1 MEVGVMG
8 SMHRNRARI
17 RDCRQ
22 WEKVGLVRRHVLG
35 ALAGVLSLA
44 LVLAACGNEQGGG
57 GTGGGT
63 TAHKIKMVAAS
74 YSDKTQGYWQDVIK
88 RFEQQNPGTT
98 VELQVI
104 DWNNIHQQ
112 VNTMIQ
118 TRQMPDVL
126 NIDDWV
132 AYANQGLLYPARD
145 VLDPQVQSDFLPS
158 FTKNG
163 ELNGTQYGIPFIAS
177 VRALGYNQKL
187 FSEIGIQSP
196 PKTWQELEASARKA
210 KAKGDIG
217 YGLPLGSEEA
227 QAEFSLFM
235 WGNGG
240 DWKQGDK
247 WTVNSPQNVAA
258 LQFMKKLTDEGVTE
272 PNPGKTN
279 RTDGVWKLF
288 AQGKVAMAAI
298 MPLGTFANS
307 TMKDASFKWA
317 SSPFPVNQGN
327 PEFTLGV
334 MDSLMAFK
342 KAGNQE
348 AVKKFLSFVYQKD
361 NYLKFN
367 QIEGFLPVTASA
379 SEAMK
384 TDPVAGPGIALLPKA
399 RFYPLTDPNWGKV
412 RGAVLNQL
420 GTALEPNGDP
430 KKVLDAIQ
438 QVAEQGG

>member
-1 MEVGVMG
+1 MG
-8 SMHRNRARI
+8 STP
-17 RDCRQ
+17 
-22 WEKVGLVRRHVLG
+22 RRHVLKV
-35 ALAGVLSLA
+35 LAGLLGLV
-44 LVLAACGNEQGGG
+44 LVLAGCGNEQGGG
-57 GTGGGT
+57 GGGGQQS
-63 TAHKIKMVAAS
+63 AGSIKLVAAS
-74 YSDKTQGYWQDVIK
+74 YSEKTQGFWDDLIK
-88 RFEQQNPGTT
+88 RFEQQNSGID
-98 VELQVI
+98 VQLQVI

-112 VNTMIQ
+112 VNTMVQ
-118 TRQMPDVL
+118 TRQLPDVL

-132 AYANQGLLYPARD
+132 AYANQGLLYPAQD
-145 VLDPQVQSDFLPS
+145 VLDPQVQSDFLES
-158 FTKNG
+158 FTRNG
-163 ELNGTQYGIPFIAS
+163 QLNGTQFGIPFIAS
-177 VRALGYNQKL
+177 VRALGYNRQA
-187 FSEIGIQSP
+187 FRESGVQSP
-196 PKTWQELEASARKA
+196 PKTWQELEQTARQA
-210 KAKGDIG
+210 KAKGYTG
-217 YGLPLGSEEA
+217 YGLPLGAEEA
-227 QAEFSLFM
+227 QAEFSLWM

-240 DWKQGDK
+240 DWKQGDT
-247 WTVNSPQNVAA
+247 WTINSAKNVQA
-258 LQFMKKLTDEGVTE
+258 LEFMKKLADERLTE

-307 TMKDASFKWA
+307 TMKDASFEWS

-342 KAGNQE
+342 KPGNQE
-348 AVKKFLSFVYQKD
+348 PVRKFLSFLYQQD
-361 NYLKFN
+361 NYLKF
-367 QIEGFLPVTASA
+367 IRTEGFLPVTGSA

-384 TDPVAGPGIALLPKA
+384 DDPVAGPGIALLPKA

>member
-1 MEVGVMG
+1 VRG
-8 SMHRNRARI
+8 SPLLV
-17 RDCRQ
+17 
-22 WEKVGLVRRHVLG
+22 EKVGLVRRHASA
-35 ALAGVLSLA
+35 ALAGLLSLV

-57 GTGGGT
+57 GGGGGA
-63 TAHKIKMVAAS
+63 TAGRIKLVAAS
-74 YSDKTQGYWQDVIK
+74 YSEKTQGFWEDLIG
-88 RFEQQNPGTT
+88 RFEQQNAGID

-118 TRQMPDVL
+118 TRQLPDVL

-132 AYANQGLLYPARD
+132 AYANQQLLYPARD

-163 ELNGTQYGIPFIAS
+163 ELDGTQYGIPFIAS
-177 VRALGYNQKL
+177 VRALGYNQKI
-187 FSEIGIQSP
+187 FAEIGQQP
-196 PKTWQELEASARKA
+196 PKTWQQLEEVARRA
-210 KAKGDIG
+210 KSKGYIG
-217 YGLPLGSEEA
+217 YGLPLGAEEA

-240 DWKQGDK
+240 DWKQGGN
-247 WTVNSPQNVAA
+247 WTINSPQNVAA
-258 LQFMKKLTDEGVTE
+258 LQFMKRLADQRLTE

-288 AQGKVAMAAI
+288 AQGEVAMAAI

-307 TMKDASFKWA
+307 TMKDASFEWS

-348 AVKKFLSFVYQKD
+348 PVRKFLSFLYQQD
-361 NYLKFN
+361 NYLKF
-367 QIEGFLPVTASA
+367 IRTEGFLPVTASA
-379 SEAMK
+379 SQAMK
-384 TDPVAGPGIALLPKA
+384 DDPVAGPGIALLPKA

-420 GTALEPNGDP
+420 GTALEPGGDP
-430 KKVLDAIQ
+430 KKVLDQLQ

>member
-1 MEVGVMG
+1 MVRRLDLDHGGTETEAGVMG
-8 SMHRNRARI
+8 STS
-17 RDCRQ
+17 
-22 WEKVGLVRRHVLG
+22 RRHVLG
-35 ALAGVLSLA
+35 ALAGLLSLV
-44 LVLAACGNEQGGG
+44 LLLAACGNEQGGG
-57 GTGGGT
+57 GGGDQA
-63 TAHKIKMVAAS
+63 TAGSIKMVAAS
-74 YSDKTQGYWQDVIK
+74 YSEKTQGFWDDLIS
-88 RFEQQNPGTT
+88 RFEQQNAGID
-98 VELQVI
+98 VQLQVI

-112 VNTMIQ
+112 VNTMVQ
-118 TRQMPDVL
+118 TRQLPDVL

-132 AYANQGLLYPARD
+132 AYANQGLLYPAQD
-145 VLDPQVQSDFLPS
+145 VLDPQVQSDFLES
-158 FTKNG
+158 FTSNG
-163 ELNGTQYGIPFIAS
+163 ELNGTQFGIPFIAS
-177 VRALGYNQKL
+177 VRALGYNQKA
-187 FSEIGIQSP
+187 FSEIGVQGS
-196 PKTWQELEASARKA
+196 PKTWQELEQTARQ
-210 KAKGDIG
+210 AKGKGYTG
-217 YGLPLGSEEA
+217 YGLPLGAEEA
-227 QAEFSLFM
+227 QAEFSMWM

-240 DWKQGDK
+240 DWKQGDQ
-247 WTVNSPQNVAA
+247 WTINSPKNVEA
-258 LQFMKKLTDEGVTE
+258 LEFMKKLADEKLTE

-307 TMKDASFKWA
+307 TMKDASFEWA

-342 KAGNQE
+342 KPGNQE
-348 AVKKFLSFVYQKD
+348 PVKKFLSFLYQQD
-361 NYLKFN
+361 NYLKF
-367 QIEGFLPVTASA
+367 IKTEGFLPVTTSA

-384 TDPVAGPGIALLPKA
+384 DDAVAGPGIALLPKA

-420 GTALEPNGDP
+420 GTALEPGGDP

>member
-1 MEVGVMG
+1 M
-8 SMHRNRARI
+8 RRRI
-17 RDCRQ
+17 
-22 WEKVGLVRRHVLG
+22 VG
-35 ALAGVLSLA
+35 ALAGLLSLT
-44 LVLAACGNEQGGG
+44 LLLAACGNEQGGG
-57 GTGGGT
+57 GGGGGGGGT
-63 TAHKIKMVAAS
+63 TASKIKLVAAS
-74 YSDKTQGYWQDVIK
+74 YSENTQGFWQDLIQ
-88 RFEQQNPGTT
+88 RFKQQNAGID

-112 VNTMIQ
+112 VNTMVQ
-118 TRQMPDVL
+118 TRQLPDIL

-132 AYANQGLLYPARD
+132 AYANQQLLYPAKD
-145 VLDPQVQSDFLPS
+145 VLDPQVQSDFLAS

-177 VRALGYNQKL
+177 VRALGYNQKI
-187 FSEIGIQSP
+187 FSDIGAQP
-196 PKTWQELEASARKA
+196 PKSWQELEDTARKA
-210 KAKGDIG
+210 KAKGFTG
-217 YGLPLGSEEA
+217 YGLPLGAEEA
-227 QAEFSLFM
+227 QAEFSLWM

-247 WTVNSPQNVAA
+247 WTINSPQNVAA
-258 LQFMKKLTDEGVTE
+258 LQFMKKLTDQKLTE

-288 AQGKVAMAAI
+288 AQGKVATAAI

-307 TMKDASFKWA
+307 TMKDASFKW
-317 SSPFPVNQGN
+317 SSTPFPVNQGN

-334 MDSLMAFK
+334 MDSMMAFK
-342 KAGNQE
+342 KPGNQE
-348 AVKKFLSFVYQKD
+348 PVKKFLSFLYQQD
-361 NYLKFN
+361 NYLKF
-367 QIEGFLPVTASA
+367 IKTEGFLPVTTSA

-384 TDPVAGPGIALLPKA
+384 NDPVAGPGIALLPKA

-420 GTALEPNGDP
+420 GTALEPGGDP

>member
-1 MEVGVMG
+1 V
-8 SMHRNRARI
+8 
-17 RDCRQ
+17 
-22 WEKVGLVRRHVLG
+22 EKVGLVRRH
-35 ALAGVLSLA
+35 ALAVLAGLLSLVLA
-44 LVLAACGNEQGGG
+44 LAACGNEQGGG
-57 GTGGGT
+57 ETGGGT
-63 TAHKIKMVAAS
+63 AAGTIKVVAAS
-74 YSDKTQGYWQDVIK
+74 YSENTQGFWEDLIA
-88 RFEQQNPGTT
+88 RFEQQNPGTQ

-118 TRQMPDVL
+118 TRQLPDVL

-132 AYANQGLLYPARD
+132 AYANQQLLYPARD

-163 ELNGTQYGIPFIAS
+163 ELSGTQYGIPFIAS
-177 VRALGYNQKL
+177 VRALGYNQKA
-187 FSEIGIQSP
+187 FSEVGVQSA
-196 PKTWQELEASARKA
+196 PKTWQELEETARKA
-210 KAKGDIG
+210 KSKGYTG
-217 YGLPLGSEEA
+217 YGLPLGAEEA

-240 DWKQGDK
+240 DWKQGDS
-247 WTVNSPQNVAA
+247 WTINSPQNVAA
-258 LQFMKKLTDEGVTE
+258 LQFMKKLADERLTE

-288 AQGKVAMAAI
+288 AQGKVAMTAI
-298 MPLGTFANS
+298 MPLGTFAKS
-307 TMKDASFKWA
+307 TMKDADFEWA
-317 SSPFPVNQGN
+317 SAPFPVNQGN

-334 MDSLMAFK
+334 MDSMMAFK
-342 KAGNQE
+342 KPGNQE
-348 AVKKFLSFVYQKD
+348 PVKKFLSFLYQQD

-367 QIEGFLPVTASA
+367 QTEGFLPVTASA
-379 SEAMK
+379 SAAMK
-384 TDPVAGPGIALLPKA
+384 DDPVAGPGIALLPKA

-438 QVAEQGG
+438 QVAEQG

>member
-1 MEVGVMG
+1 M
-8 SMHRNRARI
+8 RRRI
-17 RDCRQ
+17 
-22 WEKVGLVRRHVLG
+22 LG
-35 ALAGVLSLA
+35 ALAGLLSLT
-44 LVLAACGNEQGGG
+44 LLLAACGNEQGGG
-57 GTGGGT
+57 GGGGGGGT
-63 TAHKIKMVAAS
+63 TASKIKLVAAS
-74 YSDKTQGYWQDVIK
+74 YSENTQGFWQDLIQ
-88 RFEQQNPGTT
+88 RFKQQNAGID

-112 VNTMIQ
+112 VNTMVQ
-118 TRQMPDVL
+118 TRQLPDIL

-132 AYANQGLLYPARD
+132 AYANQQLLYPAKD
-145 VLDPQVQSDFLPS
+145 VLDPQVQSDFLAS

-177 VRALGYNQKL
+177 VRALGYNQKI
-187 FSEIGIQSP
+187 FSDIGAQP
-196 PKTWQELEASARKA
+196 PKTWQELEDTARMA
-210 KAKGDIG
+210 KAKGFTG
-217 YGLPLGSEEA
+217 YGLPLGAEEA
-227 QAEFSLFM
+227 QAEFSLWM

-247 WTVNSPQNVAA
+247 WTINSPQNVAA
-258 LQFMKKLTDEGVTE
+258 LQFMKKLTDEKLTE

-288 AQGKVAMAAI
+288 AQGKVATAAI

-307 TMKDASFKWA
+307 TMKDASFKW
-317 SSPFPVNQGN
+317 SSTPFPVNQGS

-334 MDSLMAFK
+334 MDSMMAFK
-342 KAGNQE
+342 KPGNQE
-348 AVKKFLSFVYQKD
+348 PVKKFLSFLYQQE
-361 NYLKFN
+361 NYLKF
-367 QIEGFLPVTASA
+367 IKTEGFLPVTTSA

-384 TDPVAGPGIALLPKA
+384 NDPVAGAGIALLPKA

-420 GTALEPNGDP
+420 GTALEPGGDP

>member
-1 MEVGVMG
+1 V
-8 SMHRNRARI
+8 
-17 RDCRQ
+17 
-22 WEKVGLVRRHVLG
+22 EKVGLVRRH
-35 ALAGVLSLA
+35 ALAVLAGLLSLVLA
-44 LVLAACGNEQGGG
+44 LAACGNEQGGG
-57 GTGGGT
+57 ETGGGT
-63 TAHKIKMVAAS
+63 AAGTIKVVAAS
-74 YSDKTQGYWQDVIK
+74 YSENTQGFWEDLIA
-88 RFEQQNPGTT
+88 RFEQQNPGTQ

-118 TRQMPDVL
+118 TRQLPDVL

-132 AYANQGLLYPARD
+132 AYANQQLLYPARD

-163 ELNGTQYGIPFIAS
+163 ELSGTQYGIPFIAS
-177 VRALGYNQKL
+177 VRALGYNQKA
-187 FSEIGIQSP
+187 FSEVGVQSA
-196 PKTWQELEASARKA
+196 PKTWQELEETARKA
-210 KAKGDIG
+210 KSKGYTG
-217 YGLPLGSEEA
+217 YGLPLGAEEA

-240 DWKQGDK
+240 DWKQGDS
-247 WTVNSPQNVAA
+247 WTINSPQNVAA
-258 LQFMKKLTDEGVTE
+258 LQFMKKLADERLTE

-288 AQGKVAMAAI
+288 AQGKVAMTAI

-307 TMKDASFKWA
+307 TMKDADFEWA
-317 SSPFPVNQGN
+317 SAPFPVNQGN

-334 MDSLMAFK
+334 MDSMMAFK
-342 KAGNQE
+342 KPGNQE
-348 AVKKFLSFVYQKD
+348 PVKKFLSFLYQQD

-367 QIEGFLPVTASA
+367 QTEGFLPVTASA
-379 SEAMK
+379 SAAMK
-384 TDPVAGPGIALLPKA
+384 DDPVAGPGIALLPKA

-438 QVAEQGG
+438 QVAEQG

>member
-1 MEVGVMG
+1 MEVGAMG
-8 SMHRNRARI
+8 SMYGNRPGI
-17 RDCRQ
+17 RHCR
-22 WEKVGLVRRHVLG
+22 WKKVGLVRRHVLG

-57 GTGGGT
+57 GTSGGT
-63 TAHKIKMVAAS
+63 AAHKIKMVAAS
-74 YSDKTQGYWQDVIK
+74 YSDKTQGYWQDLIK

-163 ELNGTQYGIPFIAS
+163 ELKGTQYGIPFIAS

-187 FSEIGIQSP
+187 LSESGVQSP
-196 PKTWQELEASARKA
+196 PKTWQELEATAQKA
-210 KAKGDIG
+210 KAKGIIG

-227 QAEFSLFM
+227 QAEFSLWM
-235 WGNGG
+235 WGNG
-240 DWKQGDK
+240 
-247 WTVNSPQNVAA
+247 
-258 LQFMKKLTDEGVTE
+258 
-272 PNPGKTN
+272 
-279 RTDGVWKLF
+279 GVWKLF
-288 AQGKVAMAAI
+288 AQGKAATAAI

-342 KAGNQE
+342 KPGNQE
-348 AVKKFLSFVYQKD
+348 AVKKFLSFAYQKD

-384 TDPVAGPGIALLPKA
+384 NDPVAGPGIALLPKA

-420 GTALEPNGDP
+420 GTALQPNGDP

>member
-1 MEVGVMG
+1 MG
-8 SMHRNRARI
+8 STPR
-17 RDCRQ
+17 RQ
-22 WEKVGLVRRHVLG
+22 VLKVLAGLLGLV
-35 ALAGVLSLA
+35 
-44 LVLAACGNEQGGG
+44 LVLAGCGNEQGGG
-57 GTGGGT
+57 GGGQQPAGSV
-63 TAHKIKMVAAS
+63 KLVAAS
-74 YSDKTQGYWQDVIK
+74 YSEKTQGFWDDLIK
-88 RFEQQNPGTT
+88 RFEQQNSGID
-98 VELQVI
+98 VQLQVI

-112 VNTMIQ
+112 VNTMVQ
-118 TRQMPDVL
+118 TRQLPDVL

-132 AYANQGLLYPARD
+132 AYANQGLLYPAQD
-145 VLDPQVQSDFLPS
+145 VLDPQVQSDFLQS
-158 FTKNG
+158 FTQNG
-163 ELNGTQYGIPFIAS
+163 QLNGTQYGIPFIAS
-177 VRALGYNQKL
+177 VRALGYNKEA
-187 FSEIGIQSP
+187 FTDIGAQSP
-196 PKTWQELEASARKA
+196 PKTWQELEDTARKA
-210 KAKGDIG
+210 KAKGYTG
-217 YGLPLGSEEA
+217 YGLPLGAEEA
-227 QAEFSLFM
+227 QAEFSLWM

-240 DWKQGDK
+240 DWKQGDT
-247 WTVNSPQNVAA
+247 WTINSAKNVQA
-258 LQFMKKLTDEGVTE
+258 LEFMKKLANERLTE

-307 TMKDASFKWA
+307 TMKDASFEW
-317 SSPFPVNQGN
+317 SSTPFPVNQGN

-342 KAGNQE
+342 KPGNQE
-348 AVKKFLSFVYQKD
+348 PVRKFLSFLYQQD
-361 NYLKFN
+361 NYLKF
-367 QIEGFLPVTASA
+367 IRTEGFLPVTGSA

-384 TDPVAGPGIALLPKA
+384 DDPVAGPGIALLPKA

>member
-1 MEVGVMG
+1 MEVGAMG
-8 SMHRNRARI
+8 SMYGNRPGI
-17 RDCRQ
+17 RHCR
-22 WEKVGLVRRHVLG
+22 WKKVGLVRRHVLG

-57 GTGGGT
+57 GTSGGT
-63 TAHKIKMVAAS
+63 AAHKIKMVAAS
-74 YSDKTQGYWQDVIK
+74 YSDKTQGYWQDLIK

-163 ELNGTQYGIPFIAS
+163 EVNGNQYGIPFIAS

-187 FSEIGIQSP
+187 LSEAGVQSP
-196 PKTWQELEASARKA
+196 PKTWQELEQTAQKA
-210 KAKGDIG
+210 KAKGIIG

-247 WTVNSPQNVAA
+247 WTINSPQNVAA
-258 LQFMKKLTDEGVTE
+258 LQFMKK
-272 PNPGKTN
+272 
-279 RTDGVWKLF
+279 
-288 AQGKVAMAAI
+288 VATAAI

-307 TMKDASFKWA
+307 TMQGANFKWA
-317 SSPFPVNQGN
+317 STPFPVNQGN

-342 KAGNQE
+342 KPGNQE

-384 TDPVAGPGIALLPKA
+384 SDPIAGPGIALLPKA

>member
-1 MEVGVMG
+1 MEVGAMG
-8 SMHRNRARI
+8 SMYGNRPGI
-17 RDCRQ
+17 RHCR
-22 WEKVGLVRRHVLG
+22 WKKVGLVRRHVLG

-57 GTGGGT
+57 GTSGGT
-63 TAHKIKMVAAS
+63 AAHKITMV
-74 YSDKTQGYWQDVIK
+74 
-88 RFEQQNPGTT
+88 
-98 VELQVI
+98 
-104 DWNNIHQQ
+104 
-112 VNTMIQ
+112 Q

-163 ELNGTQYGIPFIAS
+163 ELNGTKYGIPFIAG
-177 VRALGYNQKL
+177 V
-187 FSEIGIQSP
+187 QSP
-196 PKTWQELEASARKA
+196 PKTWQELEQTAQKA
-210 KAKGDIG
+210 KAKGIIG

-247 WTVNSPQNVAA
+247 WTINSPQNVAA
-258 LQFMKKLTDEGVTE
+258 LQFMKKLASEGLTE

-279 RTDGVWKLF
+279 RTDGVWRLF
-288 AQGKVAMAAI
+288 AQGKVATAAI

-307 TMKDASFKWA
+307 TMQGANFKWA
-317 SSPFPVNQGN
+317 STPFPVNQGN

-342 KAGNQE
+342 KPGNQE

-384 TDPVAGPGIALLPKA
+384 SDPIAGPGIALLPKA

>member
-1 MEVGVMG
+1 M
-8 SMHRNRARI
+8 RRRI
-17 RDCRQ
+17 
-22 WEKVGLVRRHVLG
+22 LG
-35 ALAGVLSLA
+35 ALAGLLSLT
-44 LVLAACGNEQGGG
+44 LLLAACGNEQGGG
-57 GTGGGT
+57 GGGGGGGT
-63 TAHKIKMVAAS
+63 TASKIKLVAAS
-74 YSDKTQGYWQDVIK
+74 YSENTQGFWKDLIQ
-88 RFEQQNPGTT
+88 RFKQQNAGID

-112 VNTMIQ
+112 VNTMVQ
-118 TRQMPDVL
+118 TRQLPDVL

-132 AYANQGLLYPARD
+132 AYANQQLLYPAKD
-145 VLDPQVQSDFLPS
+145 VLDPQVQSDFLAS

-177 VRALGYNQKL
+177 VRALGYNQKI
-187 FSEIGIQSP
+187 FSDIGVQQP
-196 PKTWQELEASARKA
+196 PKSWQELEDTARKA
-210 KAKGDIG
+210 KAKGLTG
-217 YGLPLGSEEA
+217 YGLPLGAEEA
-227 QAEFSLFM
+227 QAEFSLWM

-247 WTVNSPQNVAA
+247 WTINSPQNVAA
-258 LQFMKKLTDEGVTE
+258 LQFMKKLADEKLTE

-279 RTDGVWKLF
+279 RTAGVWKLF
-288 AQGKVAMAAI
+288 AQGKVATAAI

-307 TMKDASFKWA
+307 TMKGASFKW
-317 SSPFPVNQGN
+317 SSTPFPVNQGN

-334 MDSLMAFK
+334 MDSMMAFK
-342 KAGNQE
+342 KPGNQE
-348 AVKKFLSFVYQKD
+348 PVKKFLSFLYQQD
-361 NYLKFN
+361 NYLKF
-367 QIEGFLPVTASA
+367 IKTEGFLPVTTSA

-384 TDPVAGPGIALLPKA
+384 SDPVAGPGIALLPKA

-420 GTALEPNGDP
+420 GTALEPGGDP

>member
-1 MEVGVMG
+1 
-8 SMHRNRARI
+8 
-17 RDCRQ
+17 
-22 WEKVGLVRRHVLG
+22 VLG
-35 ALAGVLSLA
+35 ALAGLLSLA
-44 LVLAACGNEQGGG
+44 LVLAACGNEQGDG
-57 GTGGGT
+57 GTAGGA
-63 TAHKIKMVAAS
+63 TAGKIKLVAAS
-74 YSDKTQGYWQDVIK
+74 YSEKTQGFWEELIS
-88 RFEQQNPGTT
+88 RFEQQNAGTD

-112 VNTMIQ
+112 VNTMVQ
-118 TRQMPDVL
+118 TRQLPDVL

-132 AYANQGLLYPARD
+132 AYANQGLLYPAQD
-145 VLDPQVQSDFLPS
+145 VLDPQVQSDFLES

-163 ELNGTQYGIPFIAS
+163 ELNGTQHGIPFIAS
-177 VRALGYNQKL
+177 VRALGYNQEV
-187 FSEIGIQSP
+187 FSEIGAQGP
-196 PKTWQELEASARKA
+196 PKTWQELEETARKA
-210 KAKGDIG
+210 KDKGYTG

-258 LQFMKKLTDEGVTE
+258 LQFMKKLADQGLTE

-288 AQGKVAMAAI
+288 AQGKVPMAAI

-307 TMKDASFKWA
+307 TMKDAGFEWA
-317 SSPFPVNQGN
+317 SAPFPVNQGN

-342 KAGNQE
+342 KPGNQE
-348 AVKKFLSFVYQKD
+348 PVRKFLSFVYQQD
-361 NYLKFN
+361 NYLRF
-367 QIEGFLPVTASA
+367 IRTEGFLPVTTSA

-384 TDPVAGPGIALLPKA
+384 DDPVAGPGIALLPKA

-420 GTALEPNGDP
+420 GTALEPRGDP
-430 KKVLDAIQ
+430 KKVLDEIQ

>member
-1 MEVGVMG
+1 MEVGAMG
-8 SMHRNRARI
+8 SMYGNRPGI
-17 RDCRQ
+17 RHCR
-22 WEKVGLVRRHVLG
+22 WKKVGLVRRHVLG

-57 GTGGGT
+57 GTSGGT
-63 TAHKIKMVAAS
+63 AAHKIKMVAAS
-74 YSDKTQGYWQDVIK
+74 YSDKTQ
-88 RFEQQNPGTT
+88 
-98 VELQVI
+98 
-104 DWNNIHQQ
+104 
-112 VNTMIQ
+112 
-118 TRQMPDVL
+118 
-126 NIDDWV
+126 
-132 AYANQGLLYPARD
+132 
-145 VLDPQVQSDFLPS
+145 
-158 FTKNG
+158 
-163 ELNGTQYGIPFIAS
+163 
-177 VRALGYNQKL
+177 
-187 FSEIGIQSP
+187 
-196 PKTWQELEASARKA
+196 
-210 KAKGDIG
+210 G

-247 WTVNSPQNVAA
+247 WTINSPQNVAA
-258 LQFMKKLTDEGVTE
+258 LQFMKKLASEGLTE

-279 RTDGVWKLF
+279 RTDGVWRLF
-288 AQGKVAMAAI
+288 AQGKVATAAI

-307 TMKDASFKWA
+307 TMQGANFKWA
-317 SSPFPVNQGN
+317 STPFPVNQGN

-342 KAGNQE
+342 KPGNQE

-384 TDPVAGPGIALLPKA
+384 SDPIAGPGIALLPKA

>member
-1 MEVGVMG
+1 MG
-8 SMHRNRARI
+8 ATP
-17 RDCRQ
+17 
-22 WEKVGLVRRHVLG
+22 RRHVLKV
-35 ALAGVLSLA
+35 LAGLLGLV
-44 LVLAACGNEQGGG
+44 LVLAGCGNEQGGG
-57 GTGGGT
+57 GGGG
-63 TAHKIKMVAAS
+63 AGQQAAGSIKLVAAS
-74 YSDKTQGYWQDVIK
+74 YSEKTQGFWDDLIK
-88 RFEQQNPGTT
+88 RFEQQNSGID
-98 VELQVI
+98 VQLQVI

-112 VNTMIQ
+112 VNTMVQ
-118 TRQMPDVL
+118 TRQLPDVL

-132 AYANQGLLYPARD
+132 AYANQGLLYPAQD
-145 VLDPQVQSDFLPS
+145 VLDPQVQSDFLQS
-158 FTKNG
+158 FTQNG
-163 ELNGTQYGIPFIAS
+163 QLNGTQFGIPFIAS
-177 VRALGYNQKL
+177 VRALGYNRKA
-187 FSEIGIQSP
+187 FSDMGVQSA
-196 PKTWQELEASARKA
+196 PKTWQELEETARKA
-210 KAKGDIG
+210 KTKGFTG
-217 YGLPLGSEEA
+217 YGLPLGAEEA
-227 QAEFSLFM
+227 QAEFSLWM

-240 DWKQGDK
+240 DWKQGDN
-247 WTVNSPQNVAA
+247 WTINSAKNVQA
-258 LQFMKKLTDEGVTE
+258 LEFMKKLANERLTE

-307 TMKDASFKWA
+307 TMKDASFEWA

-342 KAGNQE
+342 KQGNQE
-348 AVKKFLSFVYQKD
+348 PVRKFLSFLYQQD
-361 NYLKFN
+361 NYLKF
-367 QIEGFLPVTASA
+367 IRTEGFLPVTGSA

-384 TDPVAGPGIALLPKA
+384 DDPVAGPGIALLPKA

>member
-1 MEVGVMG
+1 
-8 SMHRNRARI
+8 
-17 RDCRQ
+17 
-22 WEKVGLVRRHVLG
+22 
-35 ALAGVLSLA
+35 
-44 LVLAACGNEQGGG
+44 
-57 GTGGGT
+57 
-63 TAHKIKMVAAS
+63 
-74 YSDKTQGYWQDVIK
+74 
-88 RFEQQNPGTT
+88 
-98 VELQVI
+98 
-104 DWNNIHQQ
+104 
-112 VNTMIQ
+112 MIQ
-118 TRQMPDVL
+118 TRQLPDVL

-132 AYANQGLLYPARD
+132 AYANQQLLYPASD
-145 VLDPQVQSDFLPS
+145 VLDPQVQSDFLAS

-177 VRALGYNQKL
+177 VRALGYNQKV
-187 FSEIGIQSP
+187 FSDIGVQSP
-196 PKTWQELEASARKA
+196 PKSWQELEETARKA
-210 KAKGDIG
+210 KAKGYTG
-217 YGLPLGSEEA
+217 YGLPLGAEEA

-240 DWKQGDK
+240 DWKQGDS
-247 WTVNSPQNVAA
+247 WTINSAQNVAA
-258 LQFMKKLTDEGVTE
+258 LEFMKKLADERLTE

-288 AQGKVAMAAI
+288 AQGKVSMAAI

-307 TMKDASFKWA
+307 TMKDASFEWS

-342 KAGNQE
+342 KPGNQE
-348 AVKKFLSFVYQKD
+348 PVKKFLSFVYQQD

-367 QIEGFLPVTASA
+367 QTEGFLPVTASA

-384 TDPVAGPGIALLPKA
+384 DDPVAGPGIALLPKA

-420 GTALEPNGDP
+420 GTALGPRGDP

>member
-1 MEVGVMG
+1 MEVAAVG
-8 SMHRNRARI
+8 SMHGNRPGI
-17 RDCRQ
+17 RQRQ
-22 WEKVGLVRRHVLG
+22 WKKVGLVRRHVLG

-57 GTGGGT
+57 KTSGGT
-63 TAHKIKMVAAS
+63 TASKIKLVAAS
-74 YSDKTQGYWQDVIK
+74 YSDKTQGYWQDLIK
-88 RFEQQNPGTT
+88 RFQQQNPGTT

-163 ELNGTQYGIPFIAS
+163 ELKGTQYGIPFIAS

-187 FSEIGIQSP
+187 LSESGVQSP
-196 PKTWQELEASARKA
+196 PKTWQELEATAQKA
-210 KAKGDIG
+210 KAKGIIG

-227 QAEFSLFM
+227 QAEFSLWM

-247 WTVNSPQNVAA
+247 WTINSPQNVAA
-258 LQFMKKLTDEGVTE
+258 LQFMKKLASEGLTE

-288 AQGKVAMAAI
+288 AQGKAATAAI

-342 KAGNQE
+342 KPGNQE
-348 AVKKFLSFVYQKD
+348 AVKKFLSFAYQKD

-384 TDPVAGPGIALLPKA
+384 NDPVAGPGIALLPKA

-420 GTALEPNGDP
+420 GTALQPNGDP

>member
-1 MEVGVMG
+1 MEVGAMG
-8 SMHRNRARI
+8 SMYGNRPGI
-17 RDCRQ
+17 RHCR
-22 WEKVGLVRRHVLG
+22 WKKVGLVRRHVLG

-57 GTGGGT
+57 GTSGGT
-63 TAHKIKMVAAS
+63 AAHKIKMVAAS
-74 YSDKTQGYWQDVIK
+74 YSDKTQGYWQDLIK

-145 VLDPQVQSDFLPS
+145 VLDPQAQSD
-158 FTKNG
+158 
-163 ELNGTQYGIPFIAS
+163 
-177 VRALGYNQKL
+177 
-187 FSEIGIQSP
+187 
-196 PKTWQELEASARKA
+196 
-210 KAKGDIG
+210 
-217 YGLPLGSEEA
+217 
-227 QAEFSLFM
+227 FSLFM

-247 WTVNSPQNVAA
+247 WTINSPQNVAA
-258 LQFMKKLTDEGVTE
+258 LQFMKKLASEGLTE

-279 RTDGVWKLF
+279 RTDGVWRLF
-288 AQGKVAMAAI
+288 AQGKVATAAI

-307 TMKDASFKWA
+307 TMQGANFKWA
-317 SSPFPVNQGN
+317 STPFPVNQGN

-342 KAGNQE
+342 KPGNQE

-384 TDPVAGPGIALLPKA
+384 SDPIAGPGIALLPKA